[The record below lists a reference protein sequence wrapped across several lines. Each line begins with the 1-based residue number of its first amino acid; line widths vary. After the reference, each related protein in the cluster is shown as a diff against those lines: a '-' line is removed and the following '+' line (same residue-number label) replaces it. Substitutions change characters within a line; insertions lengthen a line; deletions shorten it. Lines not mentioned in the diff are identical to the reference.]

1 MQKITVQKPNLLNT
15 KQHMFLIDKLV
26 KFVNEE
32 MNSKTALEQNP
43 NCKLLY
49 FLELNRIDITFK
61 LVDLQIFV
69 WYIMLYLLKRIT
81 FNRNNQDILIY

>member
-43 NCKLLY
+43 NCKLFY

-61 LVDLQIFV
+61 LVDLQNFV
-69 WYIMLYLLKRIT
+69 WYYALFT
-81 FNRNNQDILIY
+81 